1 MSDKLD
7 NDAAVDRALGAIGGA
22 GAAGEVFLREGW
34 STAVEVREG
43 AAENVI
49 SRGERGIGVRLLRE
63 GRAGFAYTSDLTRD
77 GIAACVDAARDM
89 SVVTAPDPHLRLAD
103 IPLAP
108 VDLGLVDRD
117 EERSVAERTELA
129 FAVERAARAAD
140 ARITAFRKTTYS
152 DGVTTTMLA
161 NTGGVRGS
169 YHATYYSVGT
179 SAVATDGEERQIGSH
194 SQASRRFTDLDAEAT
209 GRRAAELA
217 AAKLGARTFPTQ
229 RLPVVL
235 DPFMGMALLGAI
247 APLFSADSV
256 LKGKSLFASKIGE
269 QVASEQVTIVD
280 DARAP
285 GGLRSS
291 PFDGEG
297 VATTTRT
304 LLERG
309 VLRGY
314 LSSLKT
320 ASRMGIAPTGNA
332 RRGSYAQPGR
342 IGVAELPDRG
352 RRCGPRGDGRRTGP
366 CAPDHLAA
374 QPSHRRSDLRRVL
387 PRRDRRLPRARDARL
402 SGAGHHDRRQPHD
415 AARLGERHR
424 PRPHRRRVGDREPD
438 APHLR
443 AVDRGDVMAA

>member
-7 NDAAVDRALGAIGGA
+7 NDAAVDRALGAIDGA

-43 AAENVI
+43 ATENVI

-77 GIAACVDAARDM
+77 GIGACVSAARDM

-103 IPLAP
+103 IALPP

-117 EERSVAERTELA
+117 DERSVAERTEVAL
-129 FAVERAARAAD
+129 AVERAARAAD

-152 DGVTTTMLA
+152 DGVTTTVLA

-169 YHATYYSVGT
+169 YRATYYSVGT
-179 SAVATDGEERQIGSH
+179 SAVATEGEERQIGSH

-217 AAKLGARTFPTQ
+217 VGKLGARSFPTQ

-269 QVASEQVTIVD
+269 QVASAQVTIVD
-280 DARAP
+280 DGRAP
-285 GGLRSS
+285 GGLRSA

-304 LLERG
+304 LLEQG

-320 ASRMGIAPTGNA
+320 ASRMGIMPTGNA

-342 IGVAELPDRG
+342 IGVANFRIEA
-352 RRCGPRGDGRRTGP
+352 GDG
-366 CAPDHLAA
+366 D
-374 QPSHRRSDLRRVL
+374 
-387 PRRDRRLPRARDARL
+387 PRAMVAGLDRALRITSLLNLHTVDPISGEFSLGATGDYLERGSRLYPVQGITIAGNLTTLLASVSGVGRDLTFGASGIGSPTLLISEL
-402 SGAGHHDRRQPHD
+402 SIGGT
-415 AARLGERHR
+415 
-424 PRPHRRRVGDREPD
+424 
-438 APHLR
+438 
-443 AVDRGDVMAA
+443 